1 MDESLT
7 FLDFVRPGGL
17 LPALGLVGLAVVL
30 GRFLTGTLDELGR
43 RFPDRRLTLQQV
55 SSLVRVAIFSVA
67 GVAALAL
74 AFRLSHQMWVAVG
87 GTIAVS
93 LGFALKDISGSML
106 AGLVLL
112 VDRPF
117 QVGDRIHAAGYYG
130 EVRSIGLR
138 SVRLAT
144 LDDNLVSI
152 PNNHF
157 LTSPV
162 ASGNAG
168 ALDMLVQLDF
178 HVGVD
183 QDVKLAKRIVRDALT
198 SSRYAYSGKP
208 WTIVVTEVLT
218 ESYFAVRLRAKAYVL
233 DVQYEKAFETD
244 VTERVLD
251 AFREAHI
258 AAPAVLHRN
267 VTVYPESPPAP

>member
-1 MDESLT
+1 MEQSLT
-7 FLDFVRPGGL
+7 LLDFVRPSGL
-17 LPALGLVGLAVVL
+17 LPAAALVMLAFVL
-30 GRFLTGTLDELGR
+30 GRFLTGSLEGLGK
-43 RFPDRRLTLQQV
+43 RFPDRRLTLQQIA
-55 SSLVRVAIFSVA
+55 SLLRVAIFSVV
-67 GVAALAL
+67 GIAALAL

-93 LGFALKDISGSML
+93 LGFALKDISGSVL
-106 AGLVLL
+106 AGLIIL

-117 QVGDRIHAAGYYG
+117 QVGDRVHVAGYYG

-138 SVRLAT
+138 SVRIAT

-157 LTSPV
+157 LTQPV

-168 ALDMLVQLDF
+168 ALDMLVQIDF
-178 HVGVD
+178 HIGVD
-183 QDVKLAKRIVRDALT
+183 QDVALAKRIVRDALT
-198 SSRYAYSGKP
+198 SSRYAYAGKP
-208 WTIVVTEVLT
+208 WAIVISEVIT

-244 VTERVLD
+244 VTERVFD
-251 AFREAHI
+251 AFREESI
-258 AAPAVLHRN
+258 AAPAVLHRH
-267 VTVYPESPPAP
+267 VGAEQP

>member
-1 MDESLT
+1 MNESLT
-7 FLDFVRPGGL
+7 LMDFVRPGGL
-17 LPALGLVGLAVVL
+17 LPAAALVALSILVS
-30 GRFLTGTLDELGR
+30 RFVTGSLDGLGR
-43 RFPDRRLTLQQV
+43 RFPERRLTLQQV
-55 SSLVRVAIFSVA
+55 ASLVRVGIFSVA
-67 GVAALAL
+67 AVAALAL

-87 GTIAVS
+87 GTIALS
-93 LGFALKDISGSML
+93 LGFALKDVSGSVL

-112 VDRPF
+112 IDRPF

-130 EVRSIGLR
+130 EVKSIGLR

-168 ALDMLVQLDF
+168 ALDMMVQIDF

-183 QDVKLAKRIVRDALT
+183 QNVALAKRIVRDALT

-208 WTIVVTEVLT
+208 WAIVVTEVLT

-244 VTERVLD
+244 VTERVFES
-251 AFREAHI
+251 FRAQGI
-258 AAPAVLHRN
+258 AAPAVLHR
-267 VTVYPESPPAP
+267 SLGPASLPDGE